1 MFIKIFV
8 DLYQLSCYKVLFL
21 SGSDV
26 LSCTGLKHTDTAS
39 LFGRKM
45 WANQKLLMNKCGP
58 IWHPTLLDFVGFQA
72 IILNLPPP
80 IHLFPLY
87 HKIVTHLFSC
97 RHPHW
102 FLLVIYWHTSPFHVH
117 LVLSLQLFFSS
128 GRNPFCDF

>member
-45 WANQKLLMNKCGP
+45 WANQKLLM
-58 IWHPTLLDFVGFQA
+58 W
-72 IILNLPPP
+72 
-80 IHLFPLY
+80 
-87 HKIVTHLFSC
+87 THL
-97 RHPHW
+97 
-102 FLLVIYWHTSPFHVH
+102 TSNFIGFRRISGNH
-117 LVLSLQLFFSS
+117 LKFTSADSPISTLS
-128 GRNPFCDF
+128 